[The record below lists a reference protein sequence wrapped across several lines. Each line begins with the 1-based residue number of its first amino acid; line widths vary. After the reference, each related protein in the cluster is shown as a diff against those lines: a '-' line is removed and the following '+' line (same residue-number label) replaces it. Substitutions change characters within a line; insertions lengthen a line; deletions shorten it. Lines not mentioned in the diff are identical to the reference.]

1 MASHTIVPK
10 YCKKCV
16 IFVQVICIVQ
26 INVSLILNI
35 VKRFKS
41 HVGQRELHMIY
52 ATIIKAVGTT
62 NHPKTIH
69 V

>member
-1 MASHTIVPK
+1 MCHICASNLHCTVKLVTYSKHI
-10 YCKKCV
+10 Y
-16 IFVQVICIVQ
+16 
-26 INVSLILNI
+26 

-41 HVGQRELHMIY
+41 HVGQREVHNMIY
-52 ATIIKAVGTT
+52 ANVIKAVGTT